1 MAESIGPNRVV
12 AARAVTHPLG
22 NPALPPAEERA
33 FRRELIQKAL
43 DLLQTD
49 TKEPVVARLEDR

>member
-22 NPALPPAEERA
+22 NPSLPSAEERA

-43 DLLQTD
+43 DLLQTE
-49 TKEPVVARLEDR
+49 TSEPVVARLEDR